1 MSAEWAG
8 RVVTSARA
16 KWKPRLP
23 LPCFQCGG
31 PVLPEQAWVVEHIV
45 PRSMGG
51 SLTDPS
57 NQWVSHRTC
66 SDKSGGRMTAARQ
79 NANKTRIR
87 QEDQRLRP
95 W

>member
-1 MSAEWAG
+1 MAAKWAG
-8 RVVTSARA
+8 RNVTSARA

-23 LPCFQCGG
+23 LPCFLCGL
-31 PVLPEQAWVVEHIV
+31 PVLPEHRWVVEHIV

-66 SDKSGGRMTAARQ
+66 SDKSGGRMAAARQ